1 VTAKKGI
8 TVVTI
13 RSNRGLAASGFL
25 RRIFEVFERHHTPVD
40 MAATSETS
48 VSLTVDN
55 DARLKEI
62 CAELRNFT
70 EVSVDNEH
78 AILCVVGDNLHQS
91 PGIAARVFSAL
102 KDVNVKMSLQGA
114 SVLNLGVIVTSR
126 DVPVAVAAL
135 HRELFPANAIACG
148 D

>member
-1 VTAKKGI
+1 
-8 TVVTI
+8 
-13 RSNRGLAASGFL
+13 
-25 RRIFEVFERHHTPVD
+25 

-48 VSLTVDN
+48 VTLTVDN
-55 DARLKEI
+55 DERLKEI
-62 CAELRNFT
+62 CADLRTFT

-135 HRELFPANAIACG
+135 HRELFPANALACG